1 MLHDILALPKQVSE
15 APAAGDQSATT
26 CVLLR
31 VRCTVSTLAQT
42 GVEMEAMTGASLAAL
57 TLYDML
63 KSGSKGI
70 EIREVRLL
78 RKTGGK
84 SGDYSAGGSA

>member
-1 MLHDILALPKQVSE
+1 MQVSE
-15 APAAGDQSATT
+15 APAIEDPSLAT

-31 VRCTVSTLAQT
+31 VRCTVSTHAQT

-70 EIREVRLL
+70 EIRAVRLL

-84 SGDYSAGGSA
+84 SGPFTASR